1 MVIFKSKHL
10 RKTYLFLLSKGR
22 LKSVFQ
28 PPVKGTEVIAFKNII
43 LLSSCLQNTTATLK
57 LITTHCTVTELNS
70 QRLRHILNKQ
80 IVK

>member
-43 LLSSCLQNTTATLK
+43 LLSSCLQNTIKMNYNSLYCYRAELSK
-57 LITTHCTVTELNS
+57 AKTHFE
-70 QRLRHILNKQ
+70 
-80 IVK
+80 

>member
-57 LITTHCTVTELNS
+57 
-70 QRLRHILNKQ
+70 
-80 IVK
+80 